1 MIEKIKRWPIVAW
14 FLRLV
19 YPWNSTCLICGLPW
33 SACEDH
39 SIPIDNAAGFF
50 PVCEWCWQHRSK
62 QENRKAVIALHI
74 KWSSERYGSPYTRE
88 EMLDAFERDWEK
100 THIKDV

>member
-14 FLRLV
+14 FLRLR
-19 YPWNSTCLICGLPW
+19 YPWNGTCLICGLPW
-33 SACEDH
+33 SACKDH

-74 KWSSERYGSPYTRE
+74 KWGSERYGSPYTRK

-100 THIKDV
+100 THIKEG

>member
-14 FLRLV
+14 FLRLR

-39 SIPIDNAAGFF
+39 SIPIDMGCGFF
-50 PVCEWCWQHRSK
+50 PVCEWCWKHKSK
-62 QENRKAVIALHI
+62 KENERAVIALFHE
-74 KWSSERYGSPYTRE
+74 WNRTQYGSPYTLGQ
-88 EMLDAFERDWEK
+88 MLDAFDKDWEE
-100 THIKDV
+100 THKGE